1 MDRQNVLIRLSPVPT
16 SLLWLPAEQL
26 VWPVAY
32 SRVHLQQHSKCYDRS
47 ITLLHQQR
55 LPPQPLCA
63 SWMRCCL
70 HMSLRLHG
78 QSWWITPTTLLSHIQ
93 HAKVILCLPN
103 SMCGIHPVFHISMLE
118 PSTPF
123 YCNILY
129 LLFDVRILN
138 VVLYVSRRGMYA
150 CVRRWVICIRPRGVW
165 LSTGIDVRLR
175 RASRMYMTVSVSI
188 PRGYMRIDDVRFECS
203 VWWSIITISWG
214 RNGTI
219 PMVTE
224 LLLLSNKL

>member
-1 MDRQNVLIRLSPVPT
+1 MAWSSSLPFSACLVKSWIWSFTLLWVTTLRVMDRQNVLIRLSPVPT

-47 ITLLHQQR
+47 ITHLHQQR

-78 QSWWITPTTLLSHIQ
+78 RSWWITPTTLLSHIQ

-103 SMCGIHPVFHISMLE
+103 SMCGIHPVFHISTLE
-118 PSTPF
+118 PSTPNEF
-123 YCNILY
+123 
-129 LLFDVRILN
+129 LN
-138 VVLYVSRRGMYA
+138 WTETLPPP
-150 CVRRWVICIRPRGVW
+150 II
-165 LSTGIDVRLR
+165 IDGE
-175 RASRMYMTVSVSI
+175 ME
-188 PRGYMRIDDVRFECS
+188 F
-203 VWWSIITISWG
+203 
-214 RNGTI
+214 
-219 PMVTE
+219 
-224 LLLLSNKL
+224 